1 MDDAINDDNPIQELQ
16 ELIEKSGNEVSKLFG
31 LALTIYAGQS
41 ASTKDEKQ
49 KKSELEKVIFGN

>member
-1 MDDAINDDNPIQELQ
+1 MDDENQDENPIQELQ
-16 ELIEKSGNEVSKLFG
+16 ELIEKSGKEVSKLFG

-49 KKSELEKVIFGN
+49 KKSELEKVILGN